1 MHIDIKTVM
10 CIHALHYTVISIL
23 HIVFL
28 FKRYGNSSRF
38 NEFSLM
44 KIKSQHNYVGR
55 GDCKVEVA
63 ARDYTG
69 RYPLPLPRPRT
80 KQTSR

>member
-1 MHIDIKTVM
+1 MHIDMKTVM

-38 NEFSLM
+38 SEFSLM

-55 GDCKVEVA
+55 GDCKVGVA
-63 ARDYTG
+63 AQDYTG